1 MFLLKIGTIR
11 TEMVDRQEVEDIKKR
26 WKEYTEELCILYRKL
41 YQKVLSDLDNHDGVV
56 THPEPDILGIKSN
69 GP

>member
-1 MFLLKIGTIR
+1 M
-11 TEMVDRQEVEDIKKR
+11 IKTYRK
-26 WKEYTEELCILYRKL
+26 WKTSRKDVKNTQKNCLFCTEEL

-56 THPEPDILGIKSN
+56 IHPEPDILGVKPS

>member
-1 MFLLKIGTIR
+1 MNISSK
-11 TEMVDRQEVEDIKKR
+11 DRHNKYRNDKDLQEVEDIKKR
-26 WKEYTEELCILYRKL
+26 CKEHTEEL

-56 THPEPDILGIKSN
+56 IHPEPDILGVKPS